1 MPKKAKK
8 HLSELDRDI
17 EFLYEIGSL
26 RFMSRTWIQFLQTQ
40 VANNAEH
47 IFRVIWIALVIARH
61 EGAENEEKII
71 KMALLHDIAESRT
84 PDTNYISKI
93 YSTRDE
99 PKALHHMISDT
110 VLRKEFED
118 LFAEYERRDGIEA
131 KIVKD
136 ADNLDVDFE
145 LSELRLRGHQIQKNL
160 IWKRTNVRKKFYT
173 KTAGKIWDEIQTAD
187 PVQWHATAHNLY
199 TAEKDR
205 K

>member
-1 MPKKAKK
+1 MATHKKN
-8 HLSELDRDI
+8 LSRDI
-17 EFLYEIGSL
+17 EFIYEIGSL
-26 RFMSRTWIQFLQTQ
+26 RFMQRTWRQFLQTE

-61 EGAENEEKII
+61 EGVKNEEKIV

-93 YSTRDE
+93 YSSRDE
-99 PKALHHMISDT
+99 KKALNHMLTDT
-110 VLRKEFED
+110 VFAKEFEE
-118 LFAEYERRDGIEA
+118 LFEEYEKRQTIEA

-145 LSELRLRGHQIQKNL
+145 LSEMESRGHTVRKT
-160 IWKRTNVRKKFYT
+160 WKRENIRKTFFT
-173 KTAGKIWDEIQTAD
+173 KTAEMIWDEIQTAN
-187 PVQWHATAHNLY
+187 PLGWHATAHNRY